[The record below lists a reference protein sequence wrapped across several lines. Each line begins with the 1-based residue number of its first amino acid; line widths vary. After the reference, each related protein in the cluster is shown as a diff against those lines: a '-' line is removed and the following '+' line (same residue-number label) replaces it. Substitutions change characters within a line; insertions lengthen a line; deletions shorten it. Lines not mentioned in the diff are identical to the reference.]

1 MTNAAGRSFRG
12 VPSNERQAQRRRQLV
27 EAGLDAFGTRGFSL
41 TGVRD
46 ICAAAR
52 LTERYF
58 YESFKNREALFLA
71 VFEEGVERMRSAVMG
86 ALASA
91 TATGPGDL
99 ARAGL
104 RAMLVTYREDPRLA
118 RILLVESLAVG
129 QEVGAQYAVTASF
142 ADVIA
147 GIASG
152 LFPGMAEQGLD
163 PQLVGNALFGSSLYI
178 SMQWA
183 FGGFREPL
191 EQILAHCVLVY
202 EALFA
207 EMNRRTLGSAPAGD
221 VTPPG
226 ASPRRGSAPP
236 RARASDPPAAG
247 WSRTKPGS
255 RAGRRR

>member
-1 MTNAAGRSFRG
+1 MTTTTGRSFRG
-12 VPSNERQAQRRRQLV
+12 VPSDERQAQRRRQLV
-27 EAGLDAFGTRGFSL
+27 EAGLDAFGTRGFHL

-71 VFEEGVERMRSAVMG
+71 VYETAVERVRSAVMS

-91 TATGPGDL
+91 TGPSDL

-104 RAMLVTYREDPRLA
+104 QAMLVSYREDPRLA
-118 RILLVESLAVG
+118 RILLVETLAVG
-129 QEVGAQYAVTASF
+129 GEVGAQYAVTASF
-142 ADVIA
+142 AEMIA
-147 GIASG
+147 GIAKG

-191 EQILAHCVLVY
+191 EQILTHCLLVY

-207 EMNRRTLGSAPAGD
+207 EANRRSLAT
-221 VTPPG
+221 VKER
-226 ASPRRGSAPP
+226 ASRVREPRR
-236 RARASDPPAAG
+236 
-247 WSRTKPGS
+247 
-255 RAGRRR
+255 RRRRF

>member
-1 MTNAAGRSFRG
+1 MTSTTGRSFRG
-12 VPSNERQAQRRRQLV
+12 VPSDERQAQRRRQLV
-27 EAGLDAFGTRGFSL
+27 EAGLDAFGTRGFHL

-71 VFEEGVERMRSAVMG
+71 VYEQAVERMRSAVMG

-91 TATGPGDL
+91 TAPNDL

-104 RAMLVTYREDPRLA
+104 QAMLVTYREDPRLA
-118 RILLVESLAVG
+118 RILLVESLAAGGEVG
-129 QEVGAQYAVTASF
+129 GAQYAVTANF
-142 ADVIA
+142 AEMVA
-147 GIASG
+147 GIAKG
-152 LFPGMAEQGLD
+152 LFPGMAEKGLD

-191 EQILAHCVLVY
+191 DQILTHCLLVY

-207 EMNRRTLGSAPAGD
+207 EANRRSFTPAKG
-221 VTPPG
+221 
-226 ASPRRGSAPP
+226 
-236 RARASDPPAAG
+236 RA
-247 WSRTKPGS
+247 S
-255 RAGRRR
+255 RAGRARRQRRSVA

>member
-12 VPSNERQAQRRRQLV
+12 VPSDERQAQRRKQLV
-27 EAGLDAFGTRGFSL
+27 LAGLDAFGTRGFHL

-46 ICAAAR
+46 ICVAAR

-71 VFEEGVERMRSAVMG
+71 VYEEAVDRMRSAVMG

-91 TATGPGDL
+91 AAPSDF

-104 RAMLVTYREDPRLA
+104 QAMLVTYREDPRLA
-118 RILLVESLAVG
+118 RILLVESLGAG
-129 QEVGAQYAVTASF
+129 AEVGAQYAVTASF
-142 ADVIA
+142 AEM
-147 GIASG
+147 IASIAKS
-152 LFPGMAEQGLD
+152 LFPGMEEQGLD

-191 EQILAHCVLVY
+191 EKILTHCLLVY

-207 EMNRRTLGSAPAGD
+207 EATRRNIKPASG
-221 VTPPG
+221 
-226 ASPRRGSAPP
+226 
-236 RARASDPPAAG
+236 RA
-247 WSRTKPGS
+247 S
-255 RAGRRR
+255 RAGGPRRRRRDVA